1 MNIERL
7 TERND
12 NGTVGIGEPLR
23 PYNYDDIKEA
33 LEKLAAY
40 KDTGLDPQEVER
52 IADAYRQGVTMQTES
67 AVKLKIVREIQVDRL
82 RELAAAE
89 KRGLVKIIPQY
100 KGHRCGGCAHFKR
113 CPGRGTGTC
122 EVKPYAVDRYG
133 NKTGFEFRP
142 AQSRVACKAFEPAEE
157 N

>member
-1 MNIERL
+1 MERL

-23 PYNYDDIKEA
+23 PYNYDDIKEV

-40 KDTGLDPQEVER
+40 EDTGLDPQEIER
-52 IADAYRQGVTMQTES
+52 IVDAYGRGLSLRTES
-67 AVKLKIVREIQVDRL
+67 AERLEIVREIQTDRL

-89 KRGLVKIIPQY
+89 KRELIKIIPRY

-133 NKTGFEFRP
+133 SKTGFEFRP